1 MGDKLKGEFLEMFRE
16 ERRDHS
22 LLGLCVLGG
31 VFSEG
36 IDLTGEQLIGVA
48 VIGNGL
54 PMVCPERDLLR
65 EYYDGQGLNGF
76 DYAYRFPGLNKV
88 LQSAGRLIRTEE
100 DEGVIALLEE
110 RFLGREYE
118 GLYPKEWEEG
128 SHVIRLSELRKALSD
143 FWEKH
148 PQNHSG
154 TEEK

>member
-1 MGDKLKGEFLEMFRE
+1 MGEKLRGEFLEMFRE
-16 ERRDHS
+16 ERKDHS
-22 LLGLCVLGG
+22 LLGICVLGG

-65 EYYDGQGLNGF
+65 DYYDGQGLNGF

-88 LQSAGRLIRTEE
+88 LQSAGRLIRTES

-110 RFLGREYE
+110 RFLSRDYE

-128 SHVIRLSELRKALSD
+128 SRVIRLEELDGVLD
-143 FWEKH
+143 QFWKER
-148 PQNHSG
+148 
-154 TEEK
+154 